1 MRCKHC
7 NEPIYKTKSRV
18 WLHKE
23 NNWYSCENNTTVYV
37 SMAAPKT
44 TVKEYYEMCK
54 M

>member
-7 NEPIYKTKSRV
+7 NEPIYKTKYRV

-23 NNWYSCENNTTVYV
+23 NSWYICENTTTI
-37 SMAAPKT
+37 SKAEPKP
-44 TVKEYYEMCK
+44 TVKQYYEMCK

>member
-7 NEPIYKTKSRV
+7 NEPIYKTKSHV

-23 NNWYSCENNTTVYV
+23 NSWYMCLKNITTIT
-37 SMAAPKT
+37 AAEPKP